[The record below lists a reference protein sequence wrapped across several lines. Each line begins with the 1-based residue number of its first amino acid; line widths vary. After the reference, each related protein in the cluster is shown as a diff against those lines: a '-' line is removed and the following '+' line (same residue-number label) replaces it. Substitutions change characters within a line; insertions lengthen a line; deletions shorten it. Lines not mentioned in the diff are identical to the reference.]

1 MPTIHVIGAGVSGLA
16 CATRAAMSGVD
27 VAVYEAAGHA
37 GGRARSFH
45 DKSLGCMIDNG
56 NHLLLGA
63 NEATRAYLADIDAE
77 DAIREIRPAVFPF
90 LDLKSGKR
98 WRVRPG
104 RTFPPTWIFS
114 GDRRIPNTRPMDYF
128 QQINKLRRA
137 GKLETVAQAVG
148 TGSVLYENL
157 WQPICK
163 AALNTDAAEA
173 SASLM
178 WRVVGETFLRGEEAC
193 RPWLFHKGLS
203 ASLVR
208 PAQKFLADQG
218 AQIRLKARLRGIRG
232 SDNRVTSLHF
242 SEGMLHIARED
253 AVVLALSP
261 EACNEIWPEANA
273 PTEVRTIVNA
283 HFRLDKPRRLPWDMP
298 FLGLVNA
305 ETHWIFVRDNI
316 VSLTISAANNL
327 ANSPN
332 CDIANKLWSEAGAVL
347 GPTASRLPAWRIIKE
362 RRATFAQIP
371 SQVNARPGT
380 ATRIR
385 NLFLAGDWTDTGVPA
400 TIEGSVLSG
409 FSAASMATVAVQT
422 AISENAE

>member
-1 MPTIHVIGAGVSGLA
+1 MPTVHVIGAGVSGLA

-77 DAIREIRPAVFPF
+77 DTIREIRPAAFPF
-90 LDLKSGKR
+90 LDLKSGER

-104 RTFPPTWIFS
+104 GNFPPAWIFS
-114 GDRRIPNTRPMDYF
+114 GDRRIPNTRPMEYF
-128 QQINKLRRA
+128 RQINKLRRA
-137 GKLETVAQAVG
+137 GGLETVAQAVG
-148 TGSVLYENL
+148 TDSVLYENL

-173 SASLM
+173 AASLM
-178 WRVVGETFLRGEEAC
+178 WRVVQKTFLRGEKAC
-193 RPWLFHKGLS
+193 RPWLFYKGLG
-203 ASLVR
+203 AALVH
-208 PAQKFLADQG
+208 PAQKFLTDQG
-218 AQIRLKARLRGIRG
+218 AQFRFRARLRGIRR

-283 HFRLDKPRRLPWDMP
+283 HFRLDTPSSLPWNMP

-327 ANSPN
+327 ADSPN
-332 CDIANKLWSEAGAVL
+332 WEIAKKLWSEVGAVL
-347 GPTASRLPAWRIIKE
+347 GPSARRLPAWRIIKE
-362 RRATFAQIP
+362 RRATFAQTP

-422 AISENAE
+422 AISEDTE

>member
-1 MPTIHVIGAGVSGLA
+1 MPTIHIIGAGVSGLA
-16 CATRAAMSGVD
+16 CATRAAISGVD

-63 NEATRAYLADIDAE
+63 NEATRAYLADIDAK
-77 DAIREIRPAVFPF
+77 DTIREIRPAAFPF
-90 LDLKSGKR
+90 LDLKSGER

-104 RTFPPTWIFS
+104 GNFPPAWIFS
-114 GDRRIPNTRPMDYF
+114 GDRRIPNTRPMEYF
-128 QQINKLRRA
+128 RQINKLRRA
-137 GKLETVAQAVG
+137 GGLETVAQAVG
-148 TGSVLYENL
+148 TDSVLYENL

-178 WRVVGETFLRGEEAC
+178 WRVVRKTFLRGEEAC
-193 RPWLFHKGLS
+193 RPWLFHKGLG
-203 ASLVR
+203 AALVS
-208 PAQKFLADQG
+208 PAQKFLTDQG
-218 AQIRLKARLRGIRG
+218 AQIRFKARLRGIRR

-242 SEGMLHIARED
+242 SEGMLRIARED

-283 HFRLDKPRRLPWDMP
+283 HFRLDTPSSLPWNMP

-422 AISENAE
+422 AISEDTE

>member
-77 DAIREIRPAVFPF
+77 DTIREIRPAAFPF
-90 LDLKSGKR
+90 LDLKSGER

-104 RTFPPTWIFS
+104 GNFPPTWIFS
-114 GDRRIPNTRPMDYF
+114 GDRRIPNTRPMEYF
-128 QQINKLRRA
+128 RQINKLRRA

-148 TGSVLYENL
+148 TDSVLYENL

-178 WRVVGETFLRGEEAC
+178 WRVVRKTFLRGEEAC
-193 RPWLFHKGLS
+193 RPWLFHKGLG
-203 ASLVR
+203 AALVH
-208 PAQKFLADQG
+208 PAQKFLTNQG
-218 AQIRLKARLRGIRG
+218 AQIRFKARLRGIRQ

-242 SEGMLHIARED
+242 SEGILPIARGD

-283 HFRLDKPRRLPWDMP
+283 HFRLDKPTSLPWDMP

-327 ANSPN
+327 ADSPN
-332 CDIANKLWSEAGAVL
+332 WEIANKLWSEVGAVL
-347 GPTASRLPAWRIIKE
+347 GPTASRLPAWRVIKE

-400 TIEGSVLSG
+400 TVEGSVLSG

-422 AISENAE
+422 TISEDAE

>member
-37 GGRARSFH
+37 GGRARSFY

-77 DAIREIRPAVFPF
+77 DTIREIRPAAFPF
-90 LDLKSGKR
+90 LDLKSGER

-104 RTFPPTWIFS
+104 GNFPPTWIFS
-114 GDRRIPNTRPMDYF
+114 GDRRVPNTQPMEYF
-128 QQINKLRRA
+128 RQINKLRRA
-137 GKLETVAQAVG
+137 GKLETVAQVVG
-148 TGSVLYENL
+148 TDSVLYENL

-178 WRVVGETFLRGEEAC
+178 WRVVRKTFLRGEEAC
-193 RPWLFHKGLS
+193 RPWLFYKGLG
-203 ASLVR
+203 AALVR
-208 PAQKFLADQG
+208 PAQKFLTDKG
-218 AQIRLKARLRGIRG
+218 VQIRFKARLRGIRR
-232 SDNRVTSLHF
+232 SDSRVTSLHF
-242 SEGMLHIARED
+242 SEGILPIARGD

-283 HFRLDKPRRLPWDMP
+283 HFRLDTPSSLPWNMP

-327 ANSPN
+327 ADSPN
-332 CDIANKLWSEAGAVL
+332 WEIANKLWSEAGALL

-380 ATRIR
+380 ATKIR

-400 TIEGSVLSG
+400 TVEGSVLSG

-422 AISENAE
+422 AISKEAE